1 MAEVRVTDP
10 VRVKNGGS
18 LDVGDFDDIDAGCE
32 SVAFDDG
39 GALLV
44 TFAGD
49 LTVEQVLRVR
59 IRCASLNTDAETL
72 LTAAAQAYYNN
83 LDYLALDP
91 PTTLQALAQV
101 DALTAQING
110 LLRFVT
116 RL

>member
-1 MAEVRVTDP
+1 VIEVRVADP

-18 LDVGDFDDIDAGCE
+18 LSVDDFADIAAGCE
-32 SVAFDDG
+32 SVEFDDG
-39 GALLV
+39 ALVV

-49 LTVEQVLRVR
+49 LTPEQQLRVR
-59 IRCASLNTDAETL
+59 IRCASLNDDAEAL
-72 LTAAAQAYYNN
+72 LTAAAQAYTAN

-91 PTTLQALAQV
+91 PTTSQALAQV
-101 DALTAQING
+101 GALTRQVNG